1 MTSRCEELKIQEHP
15 RRAAIDRTGNAPV
28 RIVDRNFAHDDMCQC
43 VCVVPET
50 HTTPGNK
57 MPINVL

>member
-1 MTSRCEELKIQEHP
+1 VTSRCEELKIQHP
-15 RRAAIDRTGNAPV
+15 RRVRDVLRSIAPV

>member
-1 MTSRCEELKIQEHP
+1 VLRSI
-15 RRAAIDRTGNAPV
+15 APV
-28 RIVDRNFAHDDMCQC
+28 RIVDSNFAHDDMCQC

>member
-1 MTSRCEELKIQEHP
+1 MLRSI
-15 RRAAIDRTGNAPV
+15 APV

-50 HTTPGNK
+50 HTSTPGNK